1 MGGFVGFHSCRT
13 SELVLQGPYL
23 SAQKLSTGYTYRRFS
38 TPKPV
43 ELDEEWGG
51 SFFGWI
57 SIGLAFIP
65 SAIMNQLLMTG
76 NFSIELLKLRQT
88 WYSLRWQRIWVL
100 FKENTILII
109 LLLRSRIQIGT
120 NHDKLRPHHLTFS
133 HPQTAPQHTHQRP
146 LPHQ

>member
-51 SFFGWI
+51 CFFGWI

-88 WYSLRWQRIWVL
+88 
-100 FKENTILII
+100 
-109 LLLRSRIQIGT
+109 
-120 NHDKLRPHHLTFS
+120 
-133 HPQTAPQHTHQRP
+133 
-146 LPHQ
+146 